1 VLKSVRLKNF
11 KLHEDTL
18 IEAAPITVF
27 IGPNNSGK
35 SSIFQALL
43 LLRQASLR
51 NDQYLCQPSAG
62 YQLRGP
68 EPFQY
73 SPQVT
78 VDLGE
83 FEEVLQSGTN
93 EAQFDFS
100 GRVKVPQNPFIFGEV
115 EVAARLIIKENR
127 LVFHSGSLEAAGK
140 KTSWEFLQGTTPRT
154 VYLDAAGMRF
164 GLRPEATFRLI
175 VAGGYGPS
183 GEITPEAAVKL
194 NELSNWLGGVT
205 IHLLRSVHPI
215 FPLRGFEEWGY
226 PITEQS
232 PGTLEFMTLHDRAL
246 ALPNAL
252 ASDRRLKST
261 LSARLEEIFGIS
273 IDFETVRGKRLKIWA
288 RHGGN
293 ASRDTLFINE
303 GTGAS
308 QIPFILVPLLLT
320 PSSETVMV
328 TEPEVHLHPEAQSK
342 ITSMLLSVAKKENI
356 QLLIETHS
364 EHVLHKLLHAVGKG
378 ELAREELALYYFEN
392 KNGTAKVRRL
402 DVNDKGQVDG
412 GLPGFFDQSLAEL
425 TEYLDALRKP

>member
-1 VLKSVRLKNF
+1 
-11 KLHEDTL
+11 
-18 IEAAPITVF
+18 
-27 IGPNNSGK
+27 
-35 SSIFQALL
+35 
-43 LLRQASLR
+43 
-51 NDQYLCQPSAG
+51 
-62 YQLRGP
+62 
-68 EPFQY
+68 
-73 SPQVT
+73 
-78 VDLGE
+78 
-83 FEEVLQSGTN
+83 
-93 EAQFDFS
+93 
-100 GRVKVPQNPFIFGEV
+100 
-115 EVAARLIIKENR
+115 
-127 LVFHSGSLEAAGK
+127 
-140 KTSWEFLQGTTPRT
+140 
-154 VYLDAAGMRF
+154 
-164 GLRPEATFRLI
+164 
-175 VAGGYGPS
+175 
-183 GEITPEAAVKL
+183 
-194 NELSNWLGGVT
+194 
-205 IHLLRSVHPI
+205 
-215 FPLRGFEEWGY
+215 
-226 PITEQS
+226 
-232 PGTLEFMTLHDRAL
+232 MTLHDRAL